1 MPEIDSKE
9 LRRKEYFE
17 EEPQDKL
24 IDEKIEWF
32 EDWNY
37 PKKQ

>member
-1 MPEIDSKE
+1 MDLKE
-9 LRRKEYFE
+9 LRRKDYDE
-17 EEPQDKL
+17 EEGSGA

-37 PKKQ
+37 PPRQPKH